1 MKKTAKIVLIVGAAA
16 LGATAAYAA
25 APAQQ
30 QTPKTWSWTK
40 GKDGKRVERPSE
52 VTQNPDV
59 IRAYLGTETRTQT
72 ALGGGARPEGRL
84 SGQAAAAPATDGS
97 SS

>member
-1 MKKTAKIVLIVGAAA
+1 MRKTARIVLIVGAAA

-25 APAQQ
+25 APAQP

-52 VTQNPDV
+52 VTKNPDGSTREV
-59 IRAYLGTETRTQT
+59 IRNGRCVTIKERSASGEYRETRQCD
-72 ALGGGARPEGRL
+72 P
-84 SGQAAAAPATDGS
+84 S
-97 SS
+97 

>member
-52 VTQNPDV
+52 VTKNPDGSTREV
-59 IRAYLGTETRTQT
+59 IRNGKCTTIKERSATGEYRETRQCD
-72 ALGGGARPEGRL
+72 P
-84 SGQAAAAPATDGS
+84 S
-97 SS
+97 

>member
-52 VTQNPDV
+52 VTKNPDGSTREV
-59 IRAYLGTETRTQT
+59 IRNGKCTTIKERSASGEYRETRQCD
-72 ALGGGARPEGRL
+72 P
-84 SGQAAAAPATDGS
+84 S
-97 SS
+97 

>member
-1 MKKTAKIVLIVGAAA
+1 MKTTAKIVLIVGAAA

-52 VTQNPDV
+52 VTTNPDGSTREV
-59 IRAYLGTETRTQT
+59 IRNGKCTTIKERSATGEYRETRQCD
-72 ALGGGARPEGRL
+72 P
-84 SGQAAAAPATDGS
+84 S
-97 SS
+97 

>member
-1 MKKTAKIVLIVGAAA
+1 MKTTAKIVLIVGAAA

-52 VTQNPDV
+52 VTKNPDGSTREV
-59 IRAYLGTETRTQT
+59 IRNGKCTTIKERSASGEYRETRQCE
-72 ALGGGARPEGRL
+72 P
-84 SGQAAAAPATDGS
+84 S
-97 SS
+97 

>member
-1 MKKTAKIVLIVGAAA
+1 MKKTARIVLIVGAAA

-25 APAQQ
+25 APAQP

-52 VTQNPDV
+52 VTKNPDGSTREV
-59 IRAYLGTETRTQT
+59 IRNGRCVTIKERSASGEYRETRQCD
-72 ALGGGARPEGRL
+72 P
-84 SGQAAAAPATDGS
+84 S
-97 SS
+97 

>member
-25 APAQQ
+25 APAPQ

-52 VTQNPDV
+52 VTTNPDGSTREV
-59 IRAYLGTETRTQT
+59 IRNGKCTTIKEKSATGEYRETRQCD
-72 ALGGGARPEGRL
+72 P
-84 SGQAAAAPATDGS
+84 S
-97 SS
+97 

>member
-52 VTQNPDV
+52 VTTNPDGSTREV
-59 IRAYLGTETRTQT
+59 IRNGKCTTIKERSATGEYRETRQCN
-72 ALGGGARPEGRL
+72 P
-84 SGQAAAAPATDGS
+84 GQAG
-97 SS
+97 

>member
-1 MKKTAKIVLIVGAAA
+1 MKKTAKIVLIAGAAA

-25 APAQQ
+25 APAPQ

-52 VTQNPDV
+52 VTTNPDGSTREV
-59 IRAYLGTETRTQT
+59 IRNGKCTTIKEKSATGEYRETRQCD
-72 ALGGGARPEGRL
+72 P
-84 SGQAAAAPATDGS
+84 S
-97 SS
+97 

>member
-25 APAQQ
+25 APPQQ
-30 QTPKTWSWTK
+30 QTPKDWSWAK

-52 VTQNPDV
+52 VTKNPDGSTREV
-59 IRAYLGTETRTQT
+59 IRNGRCVTIKERTANGEYRETRQCD
-72 ALGGGARPEGRL
+72 P
-84 SGQAAAAPATDGS
+84 S
-97 SS
+97 

>member
-1 MKKTAKIVLIVGAAA
+1 MKKTARIVLIVGAAA

-40 GKDGKRVERPSE
+40 DKDGKRVERPSE
-52 VTQNPDV
+52 VTRNPDGSTREV
-59 IRAYLGTETRTQT
+59 IRNGRCVTIKERSASGEYRETRQCD
-72 ALGGGARPEGRL
+72 P
-84 SGQAAAAPATDGS
+84 S
-97 SS
+97 

>member
-1 MKKTAKIVLIVGAAA
+1 MKTTAKIVLIVGAAA

-25 APAQQ
+25 APPQQ

-52 VTQNPDV
+52 VTKNPDGSTREV
-59 IRAYLGTETRTQT
+59 IRNGKCTTIKERSATGEYRETRQCD
-72 ALGGGARPEGRL
+72 P
-84 SGQAAAAPATDGS
+84 S
-97 SS
+97 

>member
-52 VTQNPDV
+52 VTTNPDGSTREV
-59 IRAYLGTETRTQT
+59 IRNGKCTTIKEKSATGEYRETRQCD
-72 ALGGGARPEGRL
+72 P
-84 SGQAAAAPATDGS
+84 S
-97 SS
+97 

>member
-16 LGATAAYAA
+16 LGETAAYAA

-52 VTQNPDV
+52 VTTNPDGSTREV
-59 IRAYLGTETRTQT
+59 IRNGKCTTIKERSATGEYRETRQCD
-72 ALGGGARPEGRL
+72 P
-84 SGQAAAAPATDGS
+84 S
-97 SS
+97 

>member
-52 VTQNPDV
+52 VTTNPDGSTREV
-59 IRAYLGTETRTQT
+59 IRNGKCTTIKERSATGEYRETRQCD
-72 ALGGGARPEGRL
+72 P
-84 SGQAAAAPATDGS
+84 S
-97 SS
+97 

>member
-52 VTQNPDV
+52 VTKNPDGSTREV
-59 IRAYLGTETRTQT
+59 IRNGKCTTIKERSASGEYRETRQCE
-72 ALGGGARPEGRL
+72 P
-84 SGQAAAAPATDGS
+84 S
-97 SS
+97 

>member
-1 MKKTAKIVLIVGAAA
+1 MKKTARIVLIVGAAA

-30 QTPKTWSWTK
+30 QTPQSWSWTK

-52 VTQNPDV
+52 VTRNPDGSTREV
-59 IRAYLGTETRTQT
+59 IRNGKCITIKERSASGEYRETRQCD
-72 ALGGGARPEGRL
+72 P
-84 SGQAAAAPATDGS
+84 S
-97 SS
+97 